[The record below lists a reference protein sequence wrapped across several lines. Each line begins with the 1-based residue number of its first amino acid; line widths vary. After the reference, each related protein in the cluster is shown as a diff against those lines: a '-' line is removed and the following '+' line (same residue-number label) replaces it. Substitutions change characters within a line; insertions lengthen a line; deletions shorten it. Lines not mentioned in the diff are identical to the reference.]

1 MESYYGVIYFKDGRK
16 VETGKV
22 TGGPGAAQI
31 CEQQTARQ
39 FEQYMRTAISDHFKP
54 TRYEVKTAR

>member
-22 TGGPGAAQI
+22 TGGPTAAQL
-31 CEQQTARQ
+31 CERQTAMQ

-54 TRYEVKTAR
+54 SRYEVKVVR